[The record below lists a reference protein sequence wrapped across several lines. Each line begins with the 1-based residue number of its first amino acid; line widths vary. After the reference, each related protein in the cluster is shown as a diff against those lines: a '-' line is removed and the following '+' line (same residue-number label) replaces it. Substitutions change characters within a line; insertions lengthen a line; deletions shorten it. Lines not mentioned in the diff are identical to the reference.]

1 MPEGG
6 ESIIFGVFRIIPQ
19 MDNECGMG
27 FWQHLQAPC
36 RSRHL
41 FFVKVDSQIVCK
53 IARFGG
59 ACSLLTQERNDML
72 QGKVAIAVEIHYTLI

>member
-1 MPEGG
+1 MSVGWVSG
-6 ESIIFGVFRIIPQ
+6 SIYKPLVGHAI
-19 MDNECGMG
+19 C
-27 FWQHLQAPC
+27 
-36 RSRHL
+36 
-41 FFVKVDSQIVCK
+41 FFVKADSQIVCK